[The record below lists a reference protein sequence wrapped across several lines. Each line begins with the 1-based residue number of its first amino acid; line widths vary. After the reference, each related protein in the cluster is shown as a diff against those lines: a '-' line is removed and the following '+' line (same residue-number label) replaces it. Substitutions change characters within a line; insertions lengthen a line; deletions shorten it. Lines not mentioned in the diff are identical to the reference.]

1 MNNTVV
7 LDASALLALIQNE
20 KGADVIKPLLKGAVM
35 STVNVAEVLTILQQR
50 VDMLPKDAVKSVIDI
65 IQEIVLFDIEQAQCV
80 AESQPYVRHK
90 GLSLGDRACLA
101 LGQKLK
107 APIYTADKIWGELKI
122 ENITINLI
130 R

>member
-1 MNNTVV
+1 MSHKVV

-20 KGADVIKPLLKGAVM
+20 KGADIIKPLLKKSVM
-35 STVNVAEVLTILQQR
+35 STVNVAEVLTALQR
-50 VDMLPKDAVKSVIDI
+50 VDILPKDSIISICDI
-65 IQEIVLFDIEQAQCV
+65 IQEIIPFDVEQAQHV
-80 AESQPYVRHK
+80 AELQPHVRHK

-107 APIYTADKIWGELKI
+107 APVYTADKIWDELQIKTL
-122 ENITINLI
+122 TIKLI